1 MASNGA
7 GRKAPAPASTSFPN
21 LVDPSVVD
29 DMFTEKEKKPGTVK
43 LKKANP
49 KQTKRGNWAEDEV
62 EGFKKS
68 DPSSSSRAQSPLVKS
83 LDAKAAAAF
92 PTGRPLE
99 DQPDLVQCKHCKK
112 PILRTV
118 AAAHVRGCLDKK
130 QEKLKKKKEA
140 KEAKE
145 AAARKERDRDNDRGK
160 KSETPN
166 EDDADTIDSKKPK
179 SAKKSALADADGA
192 KKGRKRKADGDAGDK
207 EPKKKKKKDGPK
219 IKVPKP
225 KPPVDVERQC
235 GVELKEGAM
244 CARSLTCKSHSM
256 GAKRAVPGRS
266 LPYDTLL
273 ANYQKTNQAKL
284 QRAILAANAPL
295 ADDSDDGAH
304 GPIDADEE
312 KDDVMAALS
321 RWHPRPLATKTFL
334 ATKSKY
340 QYIRMKSELQA
351 ALSGSRGGGLF
362 AAALAAA
369 AAAAADGRGAT
380 STIGDG
386 AAATGEAAFGTESRR
401 GSGTVGAPQ
410 RPLHANQQR
419 KGSMTGAVMLS
430 A

>member
-21 LVDPSVVD
+21 LVDASVVD
-29 DMFTEKEKKPGTVK
+29 DLFTEKEKKPGTFK

-49 KQTKRGNWAEDEV
+49 KQTKPGNWAEDEV

-112 PILRTV
+112 PVLRTA
-118 AAAHVRGCLDKK
+118 AAAHIRGCLDKK

-166 EDDADTIDSKKPK
+166 EDDADTIDSRKPK

-207 EPKKKKKKDGPK
+207 EPKKKKKKDEPK
-219 IKVPKP
+219 VKVPKP

-284 QRAILAANAPL
+284 QSTYYTMTFLHTFPRLSVHLRPQLTAPLTTPGAILAANAPL

-321 RWHPRPLATKTFL
+321 RWHPRPLATKTFI

-340 QYIRMKSELQA
+340 QYIRMK
-351 ALSGSRGGGLF
+351 
-362 AAALAAA
+362 
-369 AAAAADGRGAT
+369 
-380 STIGDG
+380 
-386 AAATGEAAFGTESRR
+386 
-401 GSGTVGAPQ
+401 
-410 RPLHANQQR
+410 
-419 KGSMTGAVMLS
+419 
-430 A
+430 